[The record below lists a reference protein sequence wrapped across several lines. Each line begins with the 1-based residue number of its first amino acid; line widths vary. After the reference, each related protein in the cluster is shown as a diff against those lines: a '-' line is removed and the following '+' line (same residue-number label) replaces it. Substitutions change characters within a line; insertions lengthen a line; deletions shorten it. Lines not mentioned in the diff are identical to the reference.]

1 MRLLVLITLLFLVGT
16 DGLWR
21 FGRGRRRANRA
32 KRRLAHSNR
41 TLSNATLSNGTL
53 SNGTLPYTL
62 SDRMIND
69 NLFLKNVANYSH

>member
-32 KRRLAHSNR
+32 KRRLAR
-41 TLSNATLSNGTL
+41 TNSTLSNGTL
-53 SNGTLPYTL
+53 SQ
-62 SDRMIND
+62 RMLND
-69 NLFLKNVANYSH
+69 NLFLKNVANYSD